1 MKIKEYK
8 IVWEDNYI
16 IKEINFMEEFN
27 KIDRLDNLYFCHGFQ
42 IYRIKDF

>member
-16 IKEINFMEEFN
+16 IKEISFMEEFN
-27 KIDRLDNLYFCHGFQ
+27 KIDRLESRL
-42 IYRIKDF
+42 IKQTMLLN

>member
-16 IKEINFMEEFN
+16 IKEISFMEEFN
-27 KIDRLDNLYFCHGFQ
+27 KIDRLENRLIKQ
-42 IYRIKDF
+42 IMLLN

>member
-27 KIDRLDNLYFCHGFQ
+27 KIDRLESRL
-42 IYRIKDF
+42 IKQTMLLN